1 MVGDANQFA
10 NIFLNKLGAVKASS
24 VIGCLEPLL
33 EMQRQRVNTP
43 SVLFDGHY
51 RLCCDDPAFNISWP
65 DVAAAFPTSSHD
77 TSGSFMLAVED
88 VTTMFGP

>member
-43 SVLFDGHY
+43 SVLFDGALSFVLQ
-51 RLCCDDPAFNISWP
+51 R
-65 DVAAAFPTSSHD
+65 SSVQH
-77 TSGSFMLAVED
+77 
-88 VTTMFGP
+88 